1 MTRVSWWSGK
11 WPGGRGKALRGGMAA
26 LAGALCLVFVWH
38 IVLGSVCL
46 AAGLPE
52 AVWQDNDR
60 NHRRS
65 PSQIMRQ
72 LRSPEV
78 RAARLPLAETGR
90 VGSGAE
96 ETSLDGE
103 QTARV
108 ARVRSQIAQ
117 APAPPAE
124 ASDLQMLGQ
133 NDWRLKIESAAVAL
147 NDSVFLGDIA
157 TPLGHMDETL
167 WQDLS
172 RRALWAAPEQ
182 EGKPMQVNRSRL
194 AQALRQALGKDIAG
208 RCILPTSLVI
218 QRGGLVFREDVLRDY
233 VVKSLT
239 PQLSAMPGE
248 AQLTEFRLPE
258 YIFLEHAQQQ
268 IQLEPGKLAPGRITL
283 RFAVK
288 EADGTVLRRVAGTV
302 NLQLWVTVPAAMR
315 VMSKG
320 ENLTPEA
327 VTFMRVNAATLKDM
341 PWDGQG
347 GPWRLARGLSAGEPI
362 LQSDLQSQLMVRRGD
377 VVTLIYARGN
387 LRMTTQAEALSD
399 GEPGATI
406 AVRNLQS
413 KKQVY
418 AKVKDGGTVIIE

>member
-1 MTRVSWWSGK
+1 MYRRATA
-11 WPGGRGKALRGGMAA
+11 WPGRGWPSLGA
-26 LAGALCLVFVWH
+26 LAVLAGVFCLLIVWQM
-38 IVLGSVCL
+38 VLGTACL
-46 AAGLPE
+46 AAGVPD

-65 PSQIMRQ
+65 PSQIKRQ
-72 LRSPEV
+72 LRSPDV
-78 RAARLPLAETGR
+78 RAARLPLAATDR
-90 VGSGAE
+90 VGDEAGDAA
-96 ETSLDGE
+96 LAGE
-103 QTARV
+103 QAARS
-108 ARVRSQIAQ
+108 ARVRSQIAH

>member
-1 MTRVSWWSGK
+1 MMRVYRRATA
-11 WPGGRGKALRGGMAA
+11 WPGRGWPSLGA
-26 LAGALCLVFVWH
+26 LAVLAGVFCLLIVWQM
-38 IVLGSVCL
+38 VLGTACL
-46 AAGLPE
+46 AAGVPD

-65 PSQIMRQ
+65 PSQIKRQ
-72 LRSPEV
+72 LRSPDV
-78 RAARLPLAETGR
+78 RAARLPLAATDR
-90 VGSGAE
+90 VGDEAGDAA
-96 ETSLDGE
+96 LAGE
-103 QTARV
+103 QAARS
-108 ARVRSQIAQ
+108 ARVRSQIAH

-362 LQSDLQSQLMVRRGD
+362 LQSELQSQLMVRRGD

>member
-1 MTRVSWWSGK
+1 MMRVYRRATA
-11 WPGGRGKALRGGMAA
+11 WPGRGWPSLGA
-26 LAGALCLVFVWH
+26 LAVLAGVFCLLIVWQM
-38 IVLGSVCL
+38 VLGTACL
-46 AAGLPE
+46 AAGVPD

-65 PSQIMRQ
+65 PSQIKRQ
-72 LRSPEV
+72 LRSPDV
-78 RAARLPLAETGR
+78 RAARLPLAATDR
-90 VGSGAE
+90 VGDEAGDAA
-96 ETSLDGE
+96 LAGE
-103 QTARV
+103 QAARS
-108 ARVRSQIAQ
+108 ARVRSQIAH